1 MMRIGNG
8 DVTESSVA
16 VAWSG
21 LLQVVSGVFA
31 SFPSRAGTGELP
43 SSSIRSSW
51 AWEKQ
56 RMSAGSE
63 MWEKAG
69 REWR

>member
-1 MMRIGNG
+1 
-8 DVTESSVA
+8 
-16 VAWSG
+16 
-21 LLQVVSGVFA
+21 VSA
-31 SFPSRAGTGELP
+31 SFSSRAGAGELL

-63 MWEKAG
+63 
-69 REWR
+69 